1 MSLKTMGPRTGAFL
15 LNEPHGTLHREEI
28 LMEANNGV
36 EEPGTALVAV
46 GTGGTGTAVAGGT
59 NTGDGT
65 ISAVVLDEMATNG
78 VYLVTMLSATGFQ
91 VTKDGAVIGTGV
103 AAAEFS
109 GGGITFTIT
118 AGGTAFVAGDY
129 FAITVA
135 GVSTVWVPYDEGA
148 HAGHGAAILYAKV
161 DTGTGDPV
169 KAVAIVRV
177 CEVIA
182 GRLIGS
188 DSAFVQRLAAN
199 HVIAR

>member
-46 GTGGTGTAVAGGT
+46 GTGGTGTAADVVGT
-59 NTGDGT
+59 GNGT

-91 VTKDGAVIGTGV
+91 VTKDGVVIGTGV
-103 AAAEFS
+103 AATEFT

-129 FAITVA
+129 FAITV
-135 GVSTVWVPYDEGA
+135 VDVVTVWVPYAEGA
-148 HAGHGAAILYAKV
+148 HAGHGAAILYAQV

-188 DSAFVQRLAAN
+188 DAAFVQRLAAN